1 MQFMKKQ
8 GLIILFFLLLIAD
21 ITGIVLNILLLQY
34 ITKPLLMPVLA
45 VYFLAQT
52 VRSSHRLEP
61 WILGGLFFSWAG
73 DVLLMFQDK
82 IPDFF
87 LFGLAAFLVAHIFY
101 IVFFHRVR
109 VLEGIRGRFF
119 LLLPVVLYYAGLII
133 WLSPYLG
140 DMSLPVR
147 IYGIVI
153 SFMLMMA
160 LHMLYSRNKKA
171 GSLLV
176 TGAILFVISDSVLAI
191 NKFYQPFD
199 QAGIVIM
206 LTYGLAQLLIVKGA
220 VEYSRTGISK

>member
-1 MQFMKKQ
+1 MKKH

-21 ITGIVLNILLLQY
+21 ITGIELDNLVLQY

-45 VYFLAQT
+45 VYFLSQT
-52 VRSSHRLEP
+52 VRSSHRLEL
-61 WILGGLFFSWAG
+61 WILGALFFSWAG

-109 VLEGIRGRFF
+109 VLEGIRGRLI

-176 TGAILFVISDSVLAI
+176 AGAVLFVISDSVLAI

-199 QAGIVIM
+199 KAGHVIM
-206 LTYGLAQLLIVKGA
+206 LTYGLAQVWIVKGA
-220 VEYSRTGISK
+220 VEYLRTGISK